1 MFPLSNLHF
10 LEQIHALHT
19 KKTWMNLSTINTDQT
34 NPVDQSIAVNIPDV
48 LLKMSVSQLIESGW
62 LQYG

>member
-1 MFPLSNLHF
+1 
-10 LEQIHALHT
+10 
-19 KKTWMNLSTINTDQT
+19 MNLSTINTDQT